1 MDKKFL
7 KIKSYPKLLPN
18 FSKDKNKRKIM
29 PITLTKLKDNQ
40 VISTDLTKTVQD
52 LSNGLSALK
61 PNNSE
66 TTQIITYALIATA
79 VVGIFVYHYIRN
91 QEQIN

>member
-1 MDKKFL
+1 MQ
-7 KIKSYPKLLPN
+7 
-18 FSKDKNKRKIM
+18 
-29 PITLTKLKDNQ
+29 ITLTPVKNNQ
-40 VISTDLTKTVQD
+40 EVSTTDLTKTVQD

-79 VVGIFVYHYIRN
+79 VVGIFVYQYIRQ
-91 QEQIN
+91 QENL